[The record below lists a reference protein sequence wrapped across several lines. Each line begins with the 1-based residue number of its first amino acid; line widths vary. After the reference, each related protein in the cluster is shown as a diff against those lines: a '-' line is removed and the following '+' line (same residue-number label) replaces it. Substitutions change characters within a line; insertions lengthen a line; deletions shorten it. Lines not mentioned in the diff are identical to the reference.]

1 LHSAITRTTY
11 VAHRRCNTAKSR
23 SVGAAADGA
32 DGSTSTPAFFN
43 VFFDARRAACAFC
56 WLCTRLAA
64 LVASDCALVLARTM
78 DLPTMASEIVRNA
91 RSRGSSM
98 NWVIDRSTRAL
109 TSSFAAAVVGGCL
122 LLVVAVALEEEE
134 DGAYLFD
141 KLVKMDARDSARS
154 MACLV
159 AAEDMIDGNAHT
171 VAAFDW

>member
-1 LHSAITRTTY
+1 MHSAITRTTY

-98 NWVIDRSTRAL
+98 NACNDRSTRAL
-109 TSSFAAAVVGGCL
+109 ASSLAAVVGGCL
-122 LLVVAVALEEEE
+122 LVVVALALALDEEEE
-134 DGAYLFD
+134 YLLD
-141 KLVKMDARDSARS
+141 KFVKIDARDSARS